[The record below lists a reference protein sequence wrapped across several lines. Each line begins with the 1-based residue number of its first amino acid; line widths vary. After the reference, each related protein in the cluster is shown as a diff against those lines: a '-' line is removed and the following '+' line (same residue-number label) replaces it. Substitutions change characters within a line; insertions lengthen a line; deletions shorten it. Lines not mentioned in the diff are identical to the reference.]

1 MQWNPPSYLA
11 VICLAV
17 TAPPGQVCAKEYLSI
32 EQVKQV
38 MFSGEVFTKIEIN
51 IPEMIKEKMRKE
63 SGVRHVYLQKHLWQS
78 SQGSWLLIDE
88 VVGKHEMI
96 LYAVGINNKGKIQGV
111 EILEYNE
118 SYGEQIREKKW
129 LQQFEGKHVSEPV
142 RFSQE
147 IKNITG
153 ATLSSKH
160 VTNGVQRLLVLYREY
175 LSRIEHEKK

>member
-1 MQWNPPSYLA
+1 MQWQSPSYLA
-11 VICLAV
+11 VICLAT
-17 TAPPGQVCAKEYLSI
+17 TAPLEQVCAKQYLSVD
-32 EQVKQV
+32 EVKQV
-38 MFSGEVFTKIEIN
+38 MFSGEVFTKIDIEV
-51 IPEMIKEKMRKE
+51 PELIKEKMRKE
-63 SGVRHVYLQKHLWQS
+63 SGVRHAYQQKNIWKS

-96 LYAVGINNKGKIQGV
+96 TYAVGINNKGQIQGV

-129 LQQFEGKHVSEPV
+129 LEQFKGRGATEQL
-142 RFSQE
+142 RFNQE

-160 VTNGVQRLLVLYREY
+160 VTNGVQRLMVLYREH
-175 LSRIEHEKK
+175 LSQI

>member
-1 MQWNPPSYLA
+1 
-11 VICLAV
+11 
-17 TAPPGQVCAKEYLSI
+17 
-32 EQVKQV
+32 
-38 MFSGEVFTKIEIN
+38 MFSGEVFTKIDIEV
-51 IPEMIKEKMRKE
+51 PELIKEKMRKE
-63 SGVRHVYLQKHLWQS
+63 SGVRHAYQQKNIWKS

-96 LYAVGINNKGKIQGV
+96 TYAVGINNKGQIQGV

-129 LQQFEGKHVSEPV
+129 LEQFKGKVATEPL
-142 RFSQE
+142 RFNQE

-160 VTNGVQRLLVLYREY
+160 VTNGVQRLMVLYREH
-175 LSRIEHEKK
+175 LSRI

>member
-1 MQWNPPSYLA
+1 MQWQSPSYLA
-11 VICLAV
+11 VICLAT
-17 TAPPGQVCAKEYLSI
+17 TAPLEQICAKQYLSVD
-32 EQVKQV
+32 EVKQV
-38 MFSGEVFTKIEIN
+38 MFSGEVFTKIDIEV
-51 IPEMIKEKMRKE
+51 PELIKEKMRKE
-63 SGVRHVYLQKHLWQS
+63 SGVRHAYQQKHTWKS

-96 LYAVGINNKGKIQGV
+96 TYAVGVNNKGHIQGV

-129 LQQFEGKHVSEPV
+129 LEQFKGKVVTEPL
-142 RFSQE
+142 RFNQE

-160 VTNGVQRLLVLYREY
+160 VTNGVQRLMVLYREH
-175 LSRIEHEKK
+175 LSRI

>member
-1 MQWNPPSYLA
+1 L
-11 VICLAV
+11 
-17 TAPPGQVCAKEYLSI
+17 
-32 EQVKQV
+32 
-38 MFSGEVFTKIEIN
+38 
-51 IPEMIKEKMRKE
+51 IKEKMRKE
-63 SGVRHVYLQKHLWQS
+63 SGVRYGYQQKHTWKS

-96 LYAVGINNKGKIQGV
+96 TYAVGINNKGQIQGV

-129 LQQFEGKHVSEPV
+129 LEQFKGKVATEPL
-142 RFSQE
+142 RFNQE

-160 VTNGVQRLLVLYREY
+160 VTNGVQRLMVLYREH
-175 LSRIEHEKK
+175 LSRI

>member
-1 MQWNPPSYLA
+1 MQWYSPNYLA
-11 VICLAV
+11 VICLAT
-17 TAPPGQVCAKEYLSI
+17 TAPLGQVFAKQYLSI
-32 EQVKQV
+32 DEVKQV
-38 MFSGEVFTKIEIN
+38 MFSGEVFAKIDIEV
-51 IPEMIKEKMRKE
+51 PELIKEKMKKE
-63 SGVRHVYLQKHLWQS
+63 SGVRHAYQQKHIWKS

-96 LYAVGINNKGKIQGV
+96 TYAVGINNKGQIQGV

-129 LQQFEGKHVSEPV
+129 LEQFKGRGAIEQL
-142 RFSQE
+142 RFNQE

-160 VTNGVQRLLVLYREY
+160 VTNGVQRLMVLYREH
-175 LSRIEHEKK
+175 LSKI